1 MSQRRDYT
9 AGDRNPT
16 QTDAKSNVSAHM
28 TFRSKLASG
37 MAGSGGSMNV
47 LKYLSL
53 HFLIPTFSVLVPFSG
68 GLSLCVDKDD
78 HWQLWPHVPTL

>member
-1 MSQRRDYT
+1 
-9 AGDRNPT
+9 
-16 QTDAKSNVSAHM
+16 
-28 TFRSKLASG
+28 
-37 MAGSGGSMNV
+37 MNV